1 MNLYELTGQYLE
13 LQNLLESGEYDEQLI
28 NDTLEAVE
36 GEIEI
41 KADNY
46 ARIIRNFEARID
58 SFKAEEE
65 RLKKKRSYLERSVKR
80 LKDNLQSAMILTGKR
95 KFTTDLFS
103 FASVKNGGVFPVIMD
118 VQTWVLPDDLVKVV
132 ETADLKAIETLLKTD
147 PEEGKKYA
155 HFGERGEN
163 LRIK

>member
-28 NDTLEAVE
+28 NDTMEAVE

-58 SFKAEEE
+58 SFKAEQ
-65 RLKKKRSYLERSVKR
+65 K
-80 LKDNLQSAMILTGKR
+80 
-95 KFTTDLFS
+95 
-103 FASVKNGGVFPVIMD
+103 
-118 VQTWVLPDDLVKVV
+118 
-132 ETADLKAIETLLKTD
+132 IET
-147 PEEGKKYA
+147 EEQ
-155 HFGERGEN
+155 N
-163 LRIK
+163 